1 MPNTHTHVES
11 AETQTIADDRGPLG
25 LAPEL
30 EAGTQVGRYVV
41 IDKVGSGGMGEVVR
55 AYDPK
60 LRREVAI
67 KRLHAGALDDEGEA
81 RLLREAQ
88 AMAQLS
94 HPNVVSVFDVD
105 RTELGVIMAMEF
117 VDGITMRQWLQ
128 TPRPWRD
135 VVRHMIAAARALE
148 AAHAVGLAHRDFKPA
163 NVMLSEHGG
172 RGRVAGVKVMDF
184 GLARAG
190 SEASDLDPVRAEGY
204 VSGEHDSLSDPLTR
218 QGVVLGTPP
227 YMAPEQHAGASAD
240 ARSDQYA
247 FCVSLWEGL
256 WGDRPFRGPLGKL
269 AIAKHE
275 GPPSYPKGSVP
286 RWLYDV
292 AARGMAV
299 SPPDRYPSMTEL
311 IAALDR
317 DPDRT
322 RRRVVV
328 VAVSAAALVGLGAFA
343 SRLGGEEKCPDP
355 AGELDGVWDEAR
367 KAEVDAA
374 IRGSDMP
381 YAEDTAERTLT
392 RIDAYAQEWVEQKQD
407 ACEATH
413 VRHEQS
419 ADLLDRRT
427 LCLAKGPIALKAV
440 ADVLAAADDDVVERA
455 SKVVADLPPLSPCS
469 DVEGLKSG
477 VAPPATAELAA
488 QVKAM
493 EERLMAVVA
502 VADSGHYDEAKA
514 AIDEA
519 LPEALALDYAPI
531 HARAHR
537 IAGKVASMR
546 GEYKPAVASFTEAFE
561 TAIAIRADRLAAHSA
576 ISLLLVEG
584 LDMAQYAKGEAWMT
598 TAKALAERVDPGGQ
612 IYGKVLNGEGV
623 LRHRQARHEEAIENF
638 TRAIEVFE
646 GLSDGEPMDLGHA
659 HNHMGAS
666 LDELRRYK
674 EAEEHFRKALAVA
687 EAEYGPEHPGITASL
702 GNLALNLQFQERF
715 DEALQL
721 QERVLAI
728 RMGALPAGHATIA
741 LTHNNMAWT
750 LFEMKKPEEAEGHFA
765 KAVEIFEKAHG
776 PNHARVGMAVEG
788 LAAMKSQLGKL
799 DEAEAL
805 HRRSMK
811 IRIAAVGPD
820 HPNVASSHLG
830 LAEVFTRG
838 ERLED
843 ALAEVD
849 AALAILE
856 NKPDDA
862 IRFLIDTLYQRG
874 VVLLQLKRAKEA
886 RAALERCVG
895 LLDADHPTARDGA
908 MKFALANALLED
920 GERDKAFAMA
930 KEARTHVED
939 PQKLAD
945 IDEFLQR

>member
-1 MPNTHTHVES
+1 MPKTHTDS
-11 AETQTIADDRGPLG
+11 AETQTIADARGPLG
-25 LAPEL
+25 LAPQL
-30 EAGTQVGRYVV
+30 QPGTQVGRYVV
-41 IDKVGSGGMGEVVR
+41 IEKVGSGGMGEVVR

-117 VDGITMRQWLQ
+117 VDGITMREWLQ
-128 TPRPWRD
+128 TPQPWRD
-135 VVRHMIAAARALE
+135 VVGHMIAAARALE
-148 AAHAVGLAHRDFKPA
+148 AAHAAGLAHRDFKPA
-163 NVMLSEHGG
+163 NVMLSEQTG

-190 SEASDLDPVRAEGY
+190 NEGADVDPVRVEGF

-247 FCVSLWEGL
+247 FCISLWEAL
-256 WGDRPFRGPLGKL
+256 WGERPFRGPLGKL

-275 GPPSYPKGSVP
+275 GPPPCPKGSVP

-292 AARGMAV
+292 AARGLAV

-322 RRRVVV
+322 RRRVATVV
-328 VAVSAAALVGLGAFA
+328 VSAAALVGLGALA
-343 SRLGGEEKCPDP
+343 SRLGSEQKCPDP
-355 AGELDGVWDEAR
+355 TDELAGIWDEVR

-374 IRGSDMP
+374 IRGSEMP
-381 YAEDTAERTLT
+381 YADDTAERTLA
-392 RIDAYAQEWVEQKQD
+392 RIDAYAQEWITQKKD

-413 VRHEQS
+413 VRHELS

-427 LCLAKGPIALKAV
+427 LCLAKGPMALRAV
-440 ADVLAAADDDVVERA
+440 AEVLAAADDDVVERA

-469 DVEGLKSG
+469 DVEALKSG
-477 VAPPATAELAA
+477 VAPPGTAALAA
-488 QVKAM
+488 EV
-493 EERLMAVVA
+493 ERIQAQLVTIVT
-502 VADSGHYDEAKA
+502 VADSGHYDDAKA
-514 AIDEA
+514 AIDKT

-531 HARAHR
+531 HGRAHQV
-537 IAGKVASMR
+537 AGKVASMR
-546 GEYKPAVASFTEAFE
+546 GDYKPAAVSFTAAFE
-561 TAIAIRADRLAAHSA
+561 IAIAIRADRLAADTA

-584 LDMAQYAKGEAWMT
+584 LDMARYDKGEAWTT
-598 TAKALAERVDPGGQ
+598 TAKALAERVDPGGPTF
-612 IYGKVLNGEGV
+612 GKVLNAEGV
-623 LRHRQARHEEAIENF
+623 LRHRQARHEEAIEHF
-638 TRAIEVFE
+638 ERAIEVFE
-646 GLSDGEPMDLGHA
+646 GESGAEPMELGHA
-659 HNHMGAS
+659 HNHLGAS
-666 LDELRRYK
+666 LDELRRYR
-674 EAEEHFRKALAVA
+674 EAEGHFRRALSIA
-687 EAEYGPEHPGITASL
+687 EGEYGPEHPGVTSAL

-715 DEALQL
+715 DEALEL
-721 QERVLAI
+721 QKRVLAV
-728 RMGALPAGHATIA
+728 REAALPPTHDSIA

-750 LFEMKKPEEAEGHFA
+750 LFELKQPEEAETHFER
-765 KAVEIFEKAHG
+765 AVELFEGAHG
-776 PNHARVGMAVEG
+776 PNHARVGMALEG
-788 LAAMKSQLGKL
+788 LASMKSRLGKL

-820 HPNVASSHLG
+820 HPNVASSHIG
-830 LAEVFTRG
+830 LSDVFIRA
-838 ERLED
+838 ERLDE
-843 ALAEVD
+843 ALAEID
-849 AALAILE
+849 AALVILD
-856 NKPDDA
+856 KRPDDG
-862 IRFLIDTLYQRG
+862 IRFLIDTLYQQG
-874 VVLLQLKRAKEA
+874 VVLMRLKRAGEA
-886 RAALERCVG
+886 RGALERCVG
-895 LLDADHPTARDGA
+895 LLDPDHPTERDGA

-939 PQKLAD
+939 PAKLAE
-945 IDEFLQR
+945 IDEFLKN